1 MIAIREMEIDDLSQ
15 VMEIENA
22 TFAVPWTEMG
32 YFSFLMREDTLFL
45 VAEEEGKILGY
56 CGLLMVL
63 DESDI
68 TNVAVEK
75 SRRGQGIGEALVREL
90 AARAAR
96 RGIALLHLEVR
107 QSNQAARGLYRKLGF
122 LEDGLR
128 KGYYEEPRE
137 DAVLM
142 TLRQETVPSGQERE
156 NHV

>member
-75 SRRGQGIGEALVREL
+75 SHRGQGIGEALVREL
-90 AARAAR
+90 ADRAAR

>member
-22 TFAVPWTEMG
+22 TFAVPWPEMG

-63 DESDI
+63 DEGDI

>member
-45 VAEEEGKILGY
+45 VAEEEG
-56 CGLLMVL
+56 
-63 DESDI
+63 
-68 TNVAVEK
+68 
-75 SRRGQGIGEALVREL
+75 LVREL

>member
-63 DESDI
+63 DEGDI

>member
-1 MIAIREMEIDDLSQ
+1 MIRIREMEIDDLGQ
-15 VMEIENA
+15 VMEIEQN

-32 YFSFLMREDTLFL
+32 YFTFLMREDTLFL

-56 CGLLMVL
+56 CGILMVL
-63 DESDI
+63 DEGDI

-75 SRRGQGIGEALVREL
+75 SHRGQGIGQALVQEL
-90 AARAAR
+90 AERAGQ

-107 QSNQAARGLYRKLGF
+107 QSNEAARGLYNKLGF
-122 LEDGLR
+122 VEDGLR

-142 TLRQETVPSGQERE
+142 SLHQETVPSGQEQK

>member
-1 MIAIREMEIDDLSQ
+1 MIRIREMEIDDLSQ

-32 YFSFLMREDTLFL
+32 YFTFLMREDTLFL
-45 VAEEEGKILGY
+45 VAEEEDKILGY
-56 CGLLMVL
+56 CGVLMVL
-63 DESDI
+63 DEGDI

-90 AARAAR
+90 AARTSQK
-96 RGIALLHLEVR
+96 GIVLLHLEVR
-107 QSNQAARGLYRKLGF
+107 ESNQAARGLYGKLGF
-122 LEDGLR
+122 VEDGLR

-142 TLRQETVPSGQERE
+142 SLHQETVPSGQAQK
-156 NHV
+156 NNV

>member
-63 DESDI
+63 DEGDI

-142 TLRQETVPSGQERE
+142 TLRQESVPSGQERE

>member
-1 MIAIREMEIDDLSQ
+1 MAIREMEIDDLSQ

-63 DESDI
+63 DEGDI

>member
-63 DESDI
+63 DEGDI

-137 DAVLM
+137 DSVLM
-142 TLRQETVPSGQERE
+142 TLREDTVPSGQERE

>member
-63 DESDI
+63 DEGDI

-96 RGIALLHLEVR
+96 RGSALLHLEVR